1 MKRFNIWKEKLRDI
15 EESSKSVL
23 SVSELENKKISK
35 EEILQ
40 EITQTF
46 PITKDINPSTEITLS
61 Y

>member
-1 MKRFNIWKEKLRDI
+1 MKRFNIWKQKLRDI

-40 EITQTF
+40 EILQTF
-46 PITKDINPSTEITLS
+46 SITKDINPSIEVTLS
-61 Y
+61 L

>member
-1 MKRFNIWKEKLRDI
+1 MKRFNIWKQKLRDI

-40 EITQTF
+40 EILQTF
-46 PITKDINPSTEITLS
+46 SITKDINP
-61 Y
+61 